1 MCTKSIWDAQISILK
16 KNYSVSIPS
25 LKNIVTVDDA
35 VQKIINKN
43 KKKFSVIGFSMG
55 GFIAIKLAVEYPEIL
70 DKLVLIGTNAR
81 HISQKRKLLLEKS
94 LTTLNKN
101 NFAKLFYQKNYSSY
115 FSDKDLKN
123 TSYQNTVYSMA
134 KQLGYKTFLNQT
146 NLIVK
151 RHNQLNK
158 LNKIV
163 SKTLIIRGKND
174 KLSSNSM
181 NNELNKKIKY
191 SVYKEI
197 KNSSHFV
204 MLEQP
209 KIFNKIVTNFLF

>member
-1 MCTKSIWDAQISILK
+1 MCTNSIWDAQISILK
-16 KNYSVSIPS
+16 KKYNVSIPS
-25 LKNIVTVDDA
+25 LKNIATVDDA

-43 KKKFSVIGFSMG
+43 KKKISVIGFSMG
-55 GFIAIKLAVEYPEIL
+55 GFIAIKLAIEYPEIL

-81 HISQKRKLLLEKS
+81 NISQKRKLLLEKS

-151 RHNQLNK
+151 RPNQLK
-158 LNKIV
+158 KVNKIV

-191 SVYKEI
+191 SVYTEI
-197 KNSSHFV
+197 NNSSHFV
-204 MLEQP
+204 MLEKP